1 MAIIINFAGASLR
14 KPGAYSRVKVA
25 QGGAAQAQL
34 GVVALIGEADEGDDF
49 SSETGLSAITF
60 SPEQFEAI
68 RNKYVSGT
76 LVDAARIALAPSN
89 DPDILGGA
97 QQLVLLKT
105 NASTK
110 ASDTIA
116 SYGVISA
123 KRAGAPGNNIS
134 YEIADV
140 AGQRVVTIKDI
151 INDIEEISDA
161 IGGQSVMTLN
171 VVDGSASAA
180 TVTITDIAL
189 TTTVTGA
196 ATAPD
201 LAIDLTQF
209 NTVQQVVDFINTQ
222 TGYTATVTAGQEVQP
237 PTVLDNVT
245 AEDIF
250 DATTATILRD
260 AQDIIDFFTE
270 SVLVDFVAD
279 AAIVGLPA
287 VQAQTFL
294 TGGALGAT
302 TNASIQSALDECA
315 KARINFIVPLYSRD
329 ATSDITDG
337 LTDAASSYTI
347 DAIHANLRSHVA
359 QQSTVKGR
367 KERQGYASFK
377 GSLADTKTKSSAL
390 NSSRVAL
397 NFQDVDVTDS
407 LGDLIT
413 GQPHFL
419 ATINAGMKA
428 AAVVGLSNLNKLIQA
443 SGFSHADFDPETDFD
458 EAIDANLSYVE
469 NAPGGGIRFAIDNST
484 YGQTKDA
491 WIFNRP
497 SVLYASDTAAFTIRF
512 NTEQFVGRRNS
523 DVTPTNVETLLISVM
538 DALRGS
544 GIIVPDANTGGKG
557 YKDLTVSFVGSVINT
572 SVTLALVENFEFV
585 LNDIQVQRAVS

>member
-14 KPGAYSRVKVA
+14 KPGAYSRVKIA

-49 SSETGLSAITF
+49 TAETGISAVTF
-60 SPEQFEAI
+60 SPEQFEAV
-68 RNKYVSGT
+68 RNKFVTGT
-76 LVDAARIALAPSN
+76 LVDNARIVLAPSN

-97 QQLVLLKT
+97 QQIVVLKT
-105 NASTK
+105 NASVK
-110 ASDTIA
+110 ATDTIA
-116 SYGVISA
+116 SYGVVNA

-134 YEIADV
+134 YEIVDV
-140 AGQRVVTIKDI
+140 AGQRVITIKDI

-161 IGGQSVMTLN
+161 IGGQIVMDLT
-171 VVDGSASAA
+171 VADGSATAA
-180 TVTITDIAL
+180 TLTITDTTLA
-189 TTTVTGA
+189 TTVTGA

-201 LAIDLTQF
+201 LSIDLTQF
-209 NTVQQVVDFINTQ
+209 NTVGQVADFINTQ
-222 TGYTATVTAGQEVQP
+222 TGYTANVTAGQELQP
-237 PTVLDNVT
+237 PTVFDNVT
-245 AEDIF
+245 AVDIF
-250 DATTATILRD
+250 DPAVYDILRD
-260 AQDIIDFFTE
+260 AQDIINFFEE
-270 SVLVDFVAD
+270 SVLVDFVPD
-279 AAIVGLPA
+279 AAIVGVP
-287 VQAQTFL
+287 VVTAQTFL
-294 TGGALGAT
+294 SGGALGAT
-302 TNASIQSALDECA
+302 SNAAIQAALDECA
-315 KARINFIVPLYSRD
+315 KARINFIVPLFSRD

-337 LTDAASSYTI
+337 LTDPTSAYTI

-377 GSLADTKTKSSAL
+377 GSFADTKEKSAALGSA
-390 NSSRVAL
+390 RVAL
-397 NFQDVDVTDS
+397 NFQDIDVTNS
-407 LGDLIT
+407 LGELVT
-413 GQPHFL
+413 AQPHSL

-443 SGFSHADFDPETDFD
+443 SGHTHVDFDPEVDFD

-469 NAPGGGIRFAIDNST
+469 NGPGGGIRFAIDNST
-484 YGQTKDA
+484 YGQTTNA

-523 DVTPTNVETLLISVM
+523 DVTPTNVESLLISVM
-538 DALRGS
+538 DSLRGS
-544 GIIVPDANTGGKG
+544 GIIVPDANTNGKG
-557 YKDLTVSFVGSVINT
+557 FKDLTVDFTGSIINT

-585 LNDIQVQRAVS
+585 LNDIQVQRATS